1 MKKDV
6 VITVK
11 REYNDNATI
20 KMPNLGKK
28 CEEDDDEE
36 KSH

>member
-1 MKKDV
+1 LKKDV
-6 VITVK
+6 VIKSK

-20 KMPNLGKK
+20 KIPNLGKK